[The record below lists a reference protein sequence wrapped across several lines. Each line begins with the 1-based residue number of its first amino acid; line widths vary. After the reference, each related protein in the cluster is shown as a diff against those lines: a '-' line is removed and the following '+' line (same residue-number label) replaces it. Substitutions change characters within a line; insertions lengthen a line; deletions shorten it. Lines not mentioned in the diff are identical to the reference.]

1 MSRDPHVISA
11 LKEKLAR
18 LKGELNTVHLR
29 MMALRVEI
37 GSVETCLRLFKPEV
51 DPASIPAKATFAPSQ
66 LPKGMATRTAL
77 DILRETGQSM
87 TGPELA
93 ACVLQRL
100 EKPLTAKALH
110 QLVSTIHGNFSRR
123 KDGIVE
129 FSRETYPGK
138 WCLASMP
145 SQPLA
150 LPKP

>member
-1 MSRDPHVISA
+1 M
-11 LKEKLAR
+11 AR

-37 GSVETCLRLFKPEV
+37 GSVEMCLRLFRPEV
-51 DPASIPAKATFAPSQ
+51 DPASIPAKVTFAPSQ
-66 LPKGMATRTAL
+66 LPKGLASRTAL

-87 TGPELA
+87 TAPELA

-129 FSRETYPGK
+129 FTRDAYPGK
-138 WCLASMP
+138 WRLVQSSP
-145 SQPLA
+145 SSSSSSSVMGS
-150 LPKP
+150 PKSAT

>member
-37 GSVETCLRLFKPEV
+37 GSVETCLRLFNSDV
-51 DPASIPAKATFAPSQ
+51 DPATIPAKATFAPSQ
-66 LPKGMATRTAL
+66 FPKGLATRTAL
-77 DILRETGQSM
+77 EILRETGQPMS
-87 TGPELA
+87 TPELA

-100 EKPLTAKALH
+100 ESPITAKALKRV
-110 QLVSTIHGNFSRR
+110 VSTLQGNFSRR

-129 FSRETYPGK
+129 FTRESYPGK
-138 WCLASMP
+138 WRLKQIAAR
-145 SQPLA
+145 QA
-150 LPKP
+150 E